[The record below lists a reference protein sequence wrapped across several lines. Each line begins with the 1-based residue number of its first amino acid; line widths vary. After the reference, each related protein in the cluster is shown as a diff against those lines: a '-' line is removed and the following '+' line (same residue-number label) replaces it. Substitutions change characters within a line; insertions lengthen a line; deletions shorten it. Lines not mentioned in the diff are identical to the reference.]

1 MSKAKKAKT
10 EPAEIFSEYRAGT
23 DYKASIGDNGIFEQS
38 KRNERFF
45 VGDQWY
51 GANCGNSRP
60 LVRRNLIKRI
70 GEWKLSAISSA
81 PIAVSYSAE
90 GTPQNE
96 SLKQL
101 EAQYMSGLQNGAH
114 FAGEVDDAEINTVM
128 SVLSKY
134 FGTTAER
141 VKFDDKKE
149 EALRKAYISGT
160 AVAYTY
166 WDERIKTGLYADAAK
181 QTPIDGDISFEILNV
196 ENVVF
201 GDPNNPDI
209 QSQPYIIVSQRLDA
223 GEVKREARRNRAPEE
238 EIERIQPDNAGTYDV
253 NAGTRGEEEP
263 PNSRRVTVLTKFYKR
278 WDDIGESCAVMC
290 VRVCENAVVK
300 KAWDTG
306 LRLYPFAKMVWSPRY
321 NSAYGD
327 SDITYQIPNQIAV
340 NRALSAEIWSVM
352 TAGIPTMLVNGDTVT
367 EKITNNPG
375 QIIKIFGSNEDV
387 AGAVHY
393 VSPPAFSAQLINA
406 VNDLSANTLTDSGA
420 NDAALGNV
428 NPDNATAIIQARE
441 ASLQPIQLYQNRF
454 YSFVEDIARIWCDFW
469 MHLYGERMLKVSD
482 DSGTYYV
489 RFEPSRYENLL
500 ITARI
505 DVGSS
510 PIWSVAATI
519 STLNNLFAAGI
530 IDKVQFLERIPDGI
544 IDKKNELI
552 EQARAEAEMQARM
565 MEAQLQAQAGASAA
579 ANTVPAGDVYQGD
592 MPPGAEY
599 EDIQPQEEILQ

>member
-1 MSKAKKAKT
+1 MLKPKKIRT
-10 EPAEIFSEYRAGT
+10 DPAGIFCEYRAGT
-23 DYKASIGDNGIFEQS
+23 DYKAGIGDNGIFEQS
-38 KRNERFF
+38 KRNERFY

-60 LVRRNLIKRI
+60 LVRRNIIKRI
-70 GEWKLSAISSA
+70 GEWKLSSISSA
-81 PIAVSYSAE
+81 PIAVHYSAE
-90 GTPQNE
+90 GTPEND
-96 SLKQL
+96 SLKTQ
-101 EAQYMSGLQNGAH
+101 EAEYMAGLQDGGH
-114 FAGEVDDAEINTVM
+114 FEGETDEAEINTVM

-134 FGTTAER
+134 WNTTAER

-166 WDERIKTGLYADAAK
+166 WDERIKTGLYADSLR
-181 QTPIDGDISFEILNV
+181 QTPINGDIAFQILDV

-201 GDPNNPDI
+201 GDPNNTEV
-209 QSQPYIIVSQRLDA
+209 QSQPYITVSQRLDA
-223 GEVKREARRNRAPEE
+223 EDVRREARRNRQPPEE
-238 EIERIQPDNAGTYDV
+238 IQNIQPDNAAAYDV

-263 PNSRRVTVLTKFYKR
+263 SDSRRVTVLTKFYKQ
-278 WDDIGESCAVMC
+278 WDETGENYAVMC
-290 VRVCENAVVK
+290 IKVTENAVVRR
-300 KAWDTG
+300 AWDTG

-321 NSAYGD
+321 NCAYGD

-352 TAGIPTMLVNGDTVT
+352 TTGIPTMFVNGDTVT
-367 EKITNNPG
+367 DKITNNPG
-375 QIIKIFGSNEDV
+375 QVIKIYGSNEDV

-393 VSPPAFSAQLINA
+393 AVPPAFSAQLINA

-454 YSFVEDIARIWCDFW
+454 YSFVEDTARIWCDFW
-469 MHLYGERMLKVSD
+469 LHMYGDRKLRVTGEG
-482 DSGTYYV
+482 GTYYV
-489 RFEPSRYENLL
+489 NFSAGRYENLL
-500 ITARI
+500 VNARI

-530 IDKVQFLERIPDGI
+530 IDKLQFLKRIPDGI

-552 EQARAEAEMQARM
+552 EEAQAE
-565 MEAQLQAQAGASAA
+565 MEAQAELLQMQSMAQAGGIPPE
-579 ANTVPAGDVYQGD
+579 TPAG
-592 MPPGAEY
+592 AEPY
-599 EDIQPQEEILQ
+599 EEAMV